1 MLILADSDTCLV
13 NAVVFPIGLVHDV
26 VNGLFSHA
34 SEQFL
39 EKTRHAEFPLH
50 QITDKHHQVLAKAL
64 EHEKIGLDVVD
75 VSNVFLDGI
84 VDFLEEAVRKT
95 VNINQNL
102 LAT

>member
-39 EKTRHAEFPLH
+39 EKARHAEFPLH

-75 VSNVFLDGI
+75 ISDVFLDGT

-95 VNINQNL
+95 VNIN
-102 LAT
+102 